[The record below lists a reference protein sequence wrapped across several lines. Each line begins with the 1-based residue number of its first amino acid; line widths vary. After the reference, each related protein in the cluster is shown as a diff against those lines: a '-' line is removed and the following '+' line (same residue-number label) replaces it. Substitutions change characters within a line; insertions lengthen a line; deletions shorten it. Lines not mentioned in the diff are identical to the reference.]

1 MTSQEQVSGES
12 EGCCLCLLPSSPA
25 PQALRRNP
33 PSLVRLHLGTYPGV
47 SHIFSHLRGTP
58 PLAELT
64 AGPAPPAGSRRE
76 CGAKNAQR
84 HEPQGLFQAPPAW
97 QVPFIKGAPHSI
109 SDLMKVSERR
119 GEPFIQQSGLSRPL
133 PRREAVLISLPALP

>member
-1 MTSQEQVSGES
+1 MTSQKSVQES
-12 EGCCLCLLPSSPA
+12 QKDAGLRLLPLPPA
-25 PQALRRNP
+25 PQALRSNP

-76 CGAKNAQR
+76 CGAKNAQ
-84 HEPQGLFQAPPAW
+84 
-97 QVPFIKGAPHSI
+97 
-109 SDLMKVSERR
+109 
-119 GEPFIQQSGLSRPL
+119 
-133 PRREAVLISLPALP
+133 